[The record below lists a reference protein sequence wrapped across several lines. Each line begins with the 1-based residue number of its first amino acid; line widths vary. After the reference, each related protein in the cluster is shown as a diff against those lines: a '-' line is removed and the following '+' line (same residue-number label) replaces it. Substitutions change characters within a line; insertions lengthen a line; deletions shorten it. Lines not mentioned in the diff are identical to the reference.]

1 MAIILSNIN
10 RCGGVVNEQIKKGL
24 FLSLPVIF
32 FNRQRYKLECG
43 CLGHFVRQANALL
56 KDEEN
61 ARDNHILACNFW
73 QIFADLKKKS
83 VADSAINL
91 F

>member
-1 MAIILSNIN
+1 
-10 RCGGVVNEQIKKGL
+10 
-24 FLSLPVIF
+24 
-32 FNRQRYKLECG
+32 
-43 CLGHFVRQANALL
+43 VRQANALL

-91 F
+91 L